1 MENSADASTSQP
13 PSLAPGSFWGS
24 LNAAER
30 GGFMSLARK
39 RTFAGG
45 ATLMREGEPASH
57 VVVILSGWTRI
68 IVHDK
73 GRERVIA
80 ERGPGQLIG
89 ERAALRVSVRSATVV
104 ALETVQG
111 LVMRTADF
119 ADFISAHQGVLSI
132 VEGQV
137 YERLTEESVR
147 LASRPA
153 REDLIAPVND
163 GPRMHRPEPP
173 AGRPLQGRSQLFR
186 GENCTVVLTD
196 VVGFGARIRND
207 DDRLIIRRSLHVM
220 TGAVLG
226 ELADGCYCEDRGDG
240 ILLVASASIPTIQV
254 LRPLLDGLPAALRR
268 HNRTFGPCVQMRLRM
283 SADVGPVTSD
293 ALGVQG
299 EVIIRAARL
308 LEAAALRKAM
318 ARDRANLG
326 VVVSPFVF
334 DTSIGQ
340 PGGPIDSAGFSKIH
354 VHVKETGQQ
363 ARMKLIDPAP
373 AEIGPVACLTNPR
386 HRSGNCS
393 FLIAARR
400 QKAWSS
406 TSFLSSG
413 QDWAKAGSRG

>member
-147 LASRPA
+147 LASS
-153 REDLIAPVND
+153 
-163 GPRMHRPEPP
+163 GP
-173 AGRPLQGRSQLFR
+173 GRP
-186 GENCTVVLTD
+186 
-196 VVGFGARIRND
+196 
-207 DDRLIIRRSLHVM
+207 
-220 TGAVLG
+220 
-226 ELADGCYCEDRGDG
+226 
-240 ILLVASASIPTIQV
+240 
-254 LRPLLDGLPAALRR
+254 
-268 HNRTFGPCVQMRLRM
+268 
-283 SADVGPVTSD
+283 
-293 ALGVQG
+293 
-299 EVIIRAARL
+299 
-308 LEAAALRKAM
+308 
-318 ARDRANLG
+318 DRAG
-326 VVVSPFVF
+326 
-334 DTSIGQ
+334 
-340 PGGPIDSAGFSKIH
+340 
-354 VHVKETGQQ
+354 
-363 ARMKLIDPAP
+363 
-373 AEIGPVACLTNPR
+373 
-386 HRSGNCS
+386 
-393 FLIAARR
+393 
-400 QKAWSS
+400 
-406 TSFLSSG
+406 
-413 QDWAKAGSRG
+413 